1 MTIGWILMK
10 SEIGKAE
17 RIQGIQTF
25 TATFRDTPLSKKA
38 VKCLLNKYKG
48 IFRVTSERSMTNAR
62 TDPIN
67 ITNAQAYIDAWKAH
81 QELTLFP
88 LDHII
93 NADETLLR
101 ACKDGAKV
109 ERLEASYKKGGS
121 EVLDNSQTIGS
132 LTPFVSAA
140 GTVWLLIYC
149 LKIPTTKSTDAE
161 KKFEIFVP
169 LEERQCRSTNSA
181 HGILIFGD
189 STGLL
194 NSMLWDRSVKKLIEI
209 MKNSSLTPQKEI
221 PLFTDNL
228 GSTANVNQSR
238 RPLNKVYINSTSL
251 LTVPIGSS
259 LLIISSLHFCS

>member
-1 MTIGWILMK
+1 
-10 SEIGKAE
+10 
-17 RIQGIQTF
+17 
-25 TATFRDTPLSKKA
+25 
-38 VKCLLNKYKG
+38 
-48 IFRVTSERSMTNAR
+48 MTNAR

-67 ITNAQAYIDAWKAH
+67 ITNAQAYIDSWKAY
-81 QELTLFP
+81 QEFAQFP

-93 NADETLLR
+93 NADETLLH

-109 ERLEASYKKGGS
+109 EQLEASHKKGGS

-140 GTVWLLIYC
+140 GAMWLLVYC
-149 LKIPTTKSTDAE
+149 LKIPMTKSTDVE
-161 KKFEIFVP
+161 KKLEIFVP
-169 LEERQCRSTNSA
+169 LEERQCRSTNST

-221 PLFTDNL
+221 ALFTDNL
-228 GSTANVNQSR
+228 GIHRQLQSIKEALEQGLYQLYFPPNCSHWIQ
-238 RPLNKVYINSTSL
+238 PLDNLIFTILQSSRFARSVKNEGMESLFGNRGVKTSRNSS
-251 LTVPIGSS
+251 
-259 LLIISSLHFCS
+259 